1 MAVTQWAAVA
11 VAVAAVA
18 ATAVAAV
25 VAAVAVAVATAVS
38 AAVVAPPSNCNTFR
52 ATTGVCGK
60 RKTTYPAKALAA
72 ADIVGV
78 AAAAAAAA
86 ATFSTAVQYPILQQ
100 TMILPTPQARAAA

>member
-72 ADIVGV
+72 DIVGV

-86 ATFSTAVQYPILQQ
+86 AAFSTAVQYPILQQ